1 MSNRWT
7 LLTLGAALLLTTAIV
22 PALNHRLQAASNRRR
37 AAVVQQPGKVTVPNC
52 SVKLMHEV
60 ILSAERPGILGSLDV
75 VEGDQVAE
83 GRLLAKIKDEVPLAT
98 LAIAAKEA
106 ESDVDIRFSEKA
118 YDVARVEW
126 EKAEEANR
134 RQKNTVPEVEVR
146 RAKLAADKA
155 QLEIE
160 KARHMH
166 EVNGL
171 KQQEAEVQVKTCRIE
186 APFDGFVTK
195 VYLSRGAPVRQGDPV
210 VELLDIS
217 RVKIE
222 GFVPLAQAIQLKP
235 GLPVQMAVSVK
246 LEGVERNQLG
256 EVSGT
261 LMFVDRRVN
270 TADNKVRIWA
280 EVRNPPDWLRAG
292 LQAEMEI
299 VVAEPEKGAE

>member
-1 MSNRWT
+1 MRNRWT

-22 PALNHRLQAASNRRR
+22 PALNHRLQAAANRRR
-37 AAVVQQPGKVTVPNC
+37 TAAVQAPGRVSVPNC
-52 SVKLMHEV
+52 SVKLIHEV

-75 VEGDQVAE
+75 VEGDQVKE
-83 GRLLAKIKDEVPLAT
+83 GRLLAKIKDDVPVAT
-98 LAIAAKEA
+98 LAIASKEA

-118 YDVARVEW
+118 YDVAKVEW

-160 KARHMH
+160 KARHIH

-217 RVKIE
+217 RLKIE

-235 GLPVQMAVSVK
+235 GLPVQIAVSVK
-246 LEGVERNQLG
+246 LEGTARNQLG
-256 EVSGT
+256 EVTGT

-280 EVRNPPDWLRAG
+280 EVRNPPGWLRAG

>member
-22 PALNHRLQAASNRRR
+22 PALNHRLQAAVNRRR
-37 AAVVQQPGKVTVPNC
+37 ATVAQVPGKVSVPNC
-52 SVKLMHEV
+52 SVKLIHEV

-146 RAKLAADKA
+146 RAKLASDKA

-171 KQQEAEVQVKTCRIE
+171 KKQEAEVQVKTCRIE

-210 VELLDIS
+210 IELLDIS
-217 RVKIE
+217 RLKIE

-235 GLPVQMAVSVK
+235 GLPVRVEVSVK
-246 LEGVERNQLG
+246 LDGADRNLLG
-256 EVSGT
+256 EVEGT
-261 LMFVDRRVN
+261 LKFVDRRVN
-270 TADNKVRIWA
+270 TADNKVRVWA

-292 LQAEMEI
+292 LQAEMQI
-299 VVAEPEKGAE
+299 PVAEPEKGAE

>member
-7 LLTLGAALLLTTAIV
+7 VLTLGAALLLTTAIV
-22 PALNHRLQAASNRRR
+22 PALNHRLQAAANRRR
-37 AAVVQQPGKVTVPNC
+37 VTVTQQPGLVSVPNC
-52 SVKLMHEV
+52 SVKLIHEV

-75 VEGDQVAE
+75 VEGDHVPE

-98 LAIAAKEA
+98 LAIAAKES

-146 RAKLAADKA
+146 RAKLASDKA

-160 KARHMH
+160 KARHIH

-171 KQQEAEVQVKTCRIE
+171 KKQEAEVQVKTCRIE
-186 APFDGFVTK
+186 APFDAFVTK

-217 RVKIE
+217 RLKIE
-222 GFVPLAQAIQLKP
+222 GFVSLAQAIQLKP
-235 GLPVQMAVSVK
+235 GLPVRVDVSVK
-246 LEGVERNQLG
+246 LEGADRNQLG
-256 EVSGT
+256 EVVGT
-261 LMFVDRRVN
+261 LKFVDRRVN
-270 TADNKVRIWA
+270 TADNKVRVWA
-280 EVRNPPDWLRAG
+280 EVLNPPDWLRAG
-292 LQAEMEI
+292 LQAEMKI
-299 VVAEPEKGAE
+299 SVAEPEKGAE